1 MSDGLR
7 VEALTVVRGGTRIVD
22 AVDLAVPTGSVTAL
36 VGPNGAGK
44 STLLRGLAGLLPA
57 TGTVSFEDS
66 DVLRASRRERARTL
80 ALVEQDARADIG
92 VTVRQAVDLGRTPHR
107 SLWGLDG
114 WSADESLH
122 VEAVETAMKRAGID
136 AFADRDLASLSGGE
150 AQRVHL
156 ARALAQEPRVLVLDE
171 PTNHL
176 DIAAQLQTLGLVR
189 ELAADGITVLAAL
202 HDLNL
207 AAAFCD
213 QVVVLAGGVVQAAG
227 TPEAVLTRE
236 LIGTTYGVEVDVLRH
251 PRSGRP
257 LIAYA

>member
-1 MSDGLR
+1 MRGLH
-7 VEALTVVRGGTRIVD
+7 VVDLTVERAGRRIVD
-22 AVDLAVPTGSVTAL
+22 AASLSAEPGTVTAL

-57 TGTVSFEDS
+57 TGTVLFGGE
-66 DVLRASRRERARTL
+66 DVLAMPRRRRARLL

-107 SLWGLDG
+107 SLWGFDG
-114 WSADESLH
+114 LAGATGQDD
-122 VEAVETAMKRAGID
+122 AVETAMKRAGVD
-136 AFADRDLASLSGGE
+136 AFAERELGSLSGGE

-156 ARALAQEPRVLVLDE
+156 ARALAQEPQVLFLDE

-176 DIAAQLQTLGLVR
+176 DIAAQLQTLTLVR
-189 ELAADGITVLAAL
+189 ELAADGITVVAAL

-207 AAAFCD
+207 AASFCD
-213 QVVVLAGGVVQAAG
+213 QVVVLADGVVRAAG
-227 TPEAVLTRE
+227 SPETVLTRE
-236 LIGTTYGVEVDVLRH
+236 LIGTTYGVEVDVLSH
-251 PRSGRP
+251 PRTGRP